1 LIDTHSKSR
10 TALIQGIENDE
21 SINHQVHLTTYVEDS
36 DNISVAMSKT
46 KIFVGANLCN
56 NEKKIDNRSC
66 VLIGSILMKI
76 KEPKDHVRVPKALIT
91 VSFVEVFSSKGG
103 ATIVPTV
110 LTATTHPSSIVWDRD
125 QARAA
130 WVHLGYMRGFPP
142 SDRGVY
148 MVLLVE
154 DF

>member
-46 KIFVGANLCN
+46 KIFIGANLCN

-76 KEPKDHVRVPKALIT
+76 KEPKDHVRVPKALII
-91 VSFVEVFSSKGG
+91 VSFVEVFSSRGG

-110 LTATTHPSSIVWDRD
+110 LTATTHPSSIV
-125 QARAA
+125 
-130 WVHLGYMRGFPP
+130 
-142 SDRGVY
+142 
-148 MVLLVE
+148 
-154 DF
+154 